1 MGLKGSERRIV
12 MSGEDTTEL
21 LKKMR
26 VELSD
31 LAHYV
36 DNARQGID
44 EVEATARL
52 SSEKVPEASGQLNTL
67 SGDLQDAANSI
78 MTLLEELIEDEEKA
92 GGFLEDLKGCLNG
105 LDKQAA
111 ANADA
116 AIDGLEMIHG
126 NMKTK
131 TMDLFA
137 NTSFADISGQ
147 KLNKV
152 VNTITM
158 VEKKIIELACGFGF
172 EGVTDVSE
180 IKKAIKE
187 TGDDTVA
194 FDQDEVDRIL
204 MELSG
209 GG

>member
-1 MGLKGSERRIV
+1 

-187 TGDDTVA
+187 TGDDAVA
-194 FDQDEVDRIL
+194 FDQSEVDRIL

>member
-1 MGLKGSERRIV
+1 
-12 MSGEDTTEL
+12 MSSDDTDVL

-26 VELSD
+26 AELSD
-31 LAHYV
+31 LANYV

-78 MTLLEELIEDEEKA
+78 MTLLEELIDDEEKA

-116 AIDGLEMIHG
+116 AIDGLVGVHE

-137 NTSFADISGQ
+137 NTSFADLSGQ
-147 KLNKV
+147 KLKKV

-172 EGVTDVSE
+172 EGVSDVADV
-180 IKKAIKE
+180 KKAIKE
-187 TGDDTVA
+187 TGEDGA
-194 FDQDEVDRIL
+194 SFDQSEVDRIL

-209 GG
+209 GA

>member
-1 MGLKGSERRIV
+1 MSEEETDV
-12 MSGEDTTEL
+12 L

-26 VELSD
+26 AELSD
-31 LAHYV
+31 LANYV

-44 EVEATARL
+44 EVEAAARL
-52 SSEKVPEASGQLNTL
+52 SGEKVPEASGQLTTL

-92 GGFLEDLKGCLNG
+92 GGFLDDLKGCLNG

-116 AIDGLEMIHG
+116 AIDGLAGIHET
-126 NMKTK
+126 MKTK

-137 NTSFADISGQ
+137 NTSFADLSGQ
-147 KLNKV
+147 KLKKV

-172 EGVTDVSE
+172 EGVTDVAE
-180 IKKAIKE
+180 MKKAIQE
-187 TGDDTVA
+187 TGDDSAA
-194 FDQDEVDRIL
+194 FDQSEVDRIL

>member
-31 LAHYV
+31 LAQYV

-44 EVEATARL
+44 EVEATAKL

-105 LDKQAA
+105 LDKKAA
-111 ANADA
+111 TNADA
-116 AIDGLEMIHG
+116 AIDGLEVIHG

-194 FDQDEVDRIL
+194 FDQNEVDRIL